1 MNRGEYYQLFST
13 SACHLCE
20 LAETLLYQ
28 AGVDYEVVDIAASD
42 ELFERYGVRIP
53 VLRAPDGRELGWPF
67 DGPQLL
73 AFIAGET
80 R

>member
-1 MNRGEYYQLFST
+1 M
-13 SACHLCE
+13 H
-20 LAETLLYQ
+20 Q

-53 VLRAPDGRELGWPF
+53 VLRAPDGNELGWPF

-73 AFIAGET
+73 AFIAGDAP
-80 R
+80 